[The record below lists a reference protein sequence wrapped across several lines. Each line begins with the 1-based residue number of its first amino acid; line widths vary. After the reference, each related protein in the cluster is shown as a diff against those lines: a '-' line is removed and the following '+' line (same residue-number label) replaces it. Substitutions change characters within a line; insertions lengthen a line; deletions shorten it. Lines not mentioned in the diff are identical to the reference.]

1 MFKVFKYLFL
11 VTLYKKAKKSFV
23 MLAMYV
29 VLLILLSLILN
40 DLISVAT
47 GLTVYVLLLVKW
59 VLILLLLILIAFT
72 LVKIFSVATN
82 PLKKREEEREVNTKK
97 ERILAKEKLS
107 TKSDLI
113 LQKYMKEKTYEI

>member
-59 VLILLLLILIAFT
+59 VLILLLLLLIAFT